1 MACKYKIILRTGEV
15 IELPSSLN
23 DRSEFSFQEFRKV
36 LKNLDREQL
45 DKLFEIMINAKNVP
59 LSVQGVNLD
68 KVIKTSSLNQILNN
82 GTKNFFKNEISSE
95 LYQTAKGLI
104 TTLAQVGEDINANNV
119 IYTDTYDLF
128 NPNYG
133 NAYDLN
139 NNTFIINSNIKNDIN
154 FISLNKALIDI
165 FILKHSNNLKELI
178 ESKYSNVQEFLEN
191 LPILYQK
198 NVVPLDIITAIK
210 QGLNL
215 SDNVFDYIY
224 SNTTKAE
231 KTIKVYEGK
240 TVDDFK
246 LYARVVYN
254 NYKNLIDTKEARA
267 INYTPSQYTGN
278 YPSLKVGDLIK
289 TNVGLKQ
296 GKFGVY
302 LDEFNKTVNGVE
314 TKFYVVL
321 ITSNDGNTYDWKT
334 IPETDLKFKNPNNK
348 ELEFVI
354 KKQLDVKDTLD
365 IDLNNVSNKSNII
378 QNPLTITTKSKQET
392 DDLLKIA
399 KEGDKVTIEYGVDS
413 KIKQSVK
420 EIVAVK
426 GTKIYLKS
434 IVGKK
439 AVITDYFIKDL
450 NISKV
455 TLDLDNHENLNS
467 FQDIDYLNEAI
478 NKNLMYSPIEVNEF
492 NREEIIN
499 NLNAGDVIYTLEK
512 GDEKSYYYLGKSGK
526 GINVSVDEDG
536 DPVVRT
542 KEIDKTLISKII
554 YNVENKQNYINDFNS
569 KIEIIKDSVNT
580 NLFANNTKEKST
592 PKLSTYKIIEN
603 SQKSQK
609 LKQNLIEGEFVEID
623 NKQYVVLEN
632 KNGNLK
638 LYGESGLT
646 QEVNESIQ
654 KVIKN
659 TPELSPYTG
668 KILDM
673 NTPLI
678 LDSGGINDIFDSD
691 MYSEETGEGKVKV
704 NYVISKDVP
713 IVWEEGE
720 VKQGFFI
727 EASNFNDSLYKN
739 LSNDYAA
746 KNIRK
751 GVELYGYKKDG
762 MLLTNTKNTTEF
774 NVYSMSSSALF
785 YNLIP
790 GAYIQFKG
798 NDRIFRIEE
807 KLDDGFII
815 EYAFKDNNGEISVI
829 QEFIADSK
837 LNSVNPD
844 FSNSL
849 SKIFIP
855 NSYTQTIESFKNYK
869 ETLNKRVKQEISG
882 ENTQEIMHEIVSHLT
897 NSFGIPVI
905 NKSTLDLNSDLEL
918 EVVKNKDSAKAFL
931 FNGKIYLNSDNSSL
945 DSPLHESLHLILG
958 TLKVLNP
965 KLYEQILVNMK
976 QNVED
981 LEEVK
986 NNYPYLTNYEML
998 EELFVTTLSKHIAS
1012 KLENEIFESSL
1023 FLDSI
1028 NESINE
1034 LLQLDNST
1042 DTNTLLNSSIS
1053 QLLNEFG
1060 SKYINNPQS
1069 LYDIDASNLSNK
1081 ITNVKAELLKN
1092 KNLKEKCK

>member
-1 MACKYKIILRTGEV
+1 MAIQANKPVYLYDQLRKQWYKK
-15 IELPSSLN
+15 LPNQEWSK
-23 DRSEFSFQEFRKV
+23 SEIPT
-36 LKNLDREQL
+36 L
-45 DKLFEIMINAKNVP
+45 
-59 LSVQGVNLD
+59 
-68 KVIKTSSLNQILNN
+68 
-82 GTKNFFKNEISSE
+82 TKNFAGIGTRRINEDGIQAIKDV
-95 LYQTAKGLI
+95 Y
-104 TTLAQVGEDINANNV
+104 
-119 IYTDTYDLF
+119 
-128 NPNYG
+128 
-133 NAYDLN
+133 
-139 NNTFIINSNIKNDIN
+139 NNTFKKS
-154 FISLNKALIDI
+154 
-165 FILKHSNNLKELI
+165 
-178 ESKYSNVQEFLEN
+178 QT
-191 LPILYQK
+191 PIQS
-198 NVVPLDIITAIK
+198 T
-210 QGLNL
+210 
-215 SDNVFDYIY
+215 
-224 SNTTKAE
+224 
-231 KTIKVYEGK
+231 
-240 TVDDFK
+240 
-246 LYARVVYN
+246 
-254 NYKNLIDTKEARA
+254 
-267 INYTPSQYTGN
+267 
-278 YPSLKVGDLIK
+278 
-289 TNVGLKQ
+289 
-296 GKFGVY
+296 
-302 LDEFNKTVNGVE
+302 
-314 TKFYVVL
+314 
-321 ITSNDGNTYDWKT
+321 
-334 IPETDLKFKNPNNK
+334 
-348 ELEFVI
+348 
-354 KKQLDVKDTLD
+354 
-365 IDLNNVSNKSNII
+365 II
-378 QNPLTITTKSKQET
+378 Q
-392 DDLLKIA
+392 
-399 KEGDKVTIEYGVDS
+399 
-413 KIKQSVK
+413 QS
-420 EIVAVK
+420 
-426 GTKIYLKS
+426 
-434 IVGKK
+434 
-439 AVITDYFIKDL
+439 
-450 NISKV
+450 
-455 TLDLDNHENLNS
+455 
-467 FQDIDYLNEAI
+467 
-478 NKNLMYSPIEVNEF
+478 
-492 NREEIIN
+492 
-499 NLNAGDVIYTLEK
+499 
-512 GDEKSYYYLGKSGK
+512 
-526 GINVSVDEDG
+526 
-536 DPVVRT
+536 
-542 KEIDKTLISKII
+542 
-554 YNVENKQNYINDFNS
+554 
-569 KIEIIKDSVNT
+569 
-580 NLFANNTKEKST
+580 KEKST
-592 PKLSTYKIIEN
+592 PKLSVYKIAQN

-632 KNGNLK
+632 KDGNLK

-654 KVIKN
+654 KIIKN

-668 KILDM
+668 KVLDM

-678 LDSGGINDIFDSD
+678 LDSGGINDIFGSD
-691 MYSEETGEGKVKV
+691 IYSEETDEGKVRV
-704 NYVISKDVP
+704 NYVVPKDVP

-727 EASNFNDSLYKN
+727 EASNFNDGLYKN
-739 LSNDYAA
+739 LSIDYAA

-774 NVYSMSSSALF
+774 NVSSMSGNTLF

-807 KLDDGFII
+807 KLDNGFIV
-815 EYAFKDNNGEISVI
+815 EYAFKDIDGKISVI

-849 SKIFIP
+849 NKIFIP
-855 NSYTQTIESFKNYK
+855 NSYTQTIESFTNYK
-869 ETLNKRVKQEISG
+869 ETLNKRVKQEVSG
-882 ENTQEIMHEIVSHLT
+882 ENTQEIMHEIVSHLI
-897 NSFGIPVI
+897 NNFGIPVI
-905 NKSTLDLNSDLEL
+905 NKSTLDLETDLEL

-965 KLYEQILVNMK
+965 KLYEQILINMK

-1028 NESINE
+1028 NESIHE